1 MERKVKFGIDEYY
14 HVYSRGVEKRN
25 IFLEESDYS
34 RFLKLLYIANS
45 NERFHFRDVAKRNL
59 SEIKRD
65 HKYTSIGAY
74 CLMPNHFH
82 ILFRE
87 TTENGISNMMEKA
100 LTGYAMYFNKK
111 YNRVGPLF
119 QSVFKAQHVNNDVYL
134 RYLYAYIHLNP
145 VKLIDKNWR
154 ERGAVDLERTRGYLK
169 GYKFSSYIEYEGGL
183 EREEKLILS
192 KKDFPNYFSEL
203 DFSDMVEDWLTYTA
217 SSTEGFTEGSP
228 R

>member
-1 MERKVKFGIDEYY
+1 MKIIADEIYHIYNQGNNREVIFKTDNDYIEFLQLFRRFVFPHCKV
-14 HVYSRGVEKRN
+14 
-25 IFLEESDYS
+25 L
-34 RFLKLLYIANS
+34 
-45 NERFHFRDVAKRNL
+45 
-59 SEIKRD
+59 
-65 HKYTSIGAY
+65 AY